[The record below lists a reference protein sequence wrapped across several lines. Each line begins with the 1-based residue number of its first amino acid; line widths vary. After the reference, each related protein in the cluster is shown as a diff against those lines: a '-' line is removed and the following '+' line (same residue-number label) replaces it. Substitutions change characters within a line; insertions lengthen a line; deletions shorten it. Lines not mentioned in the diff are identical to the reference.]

1 MLNYRVI
8 ILKKNKNLQSKK
20 GIELRKRH
28 GNGVESVFG
37 EVKLN
42 KSKQRYLLQ
51 GIEKVNIKAG
61 IYYLT
66 YNIRKIHPQSFKKPN
81 KQDQLKEKPSRINT
95 FFQNR
100 ILNDDFLDNPTCNI
114 T

>member
-51 GIEKVNIKAG
+51 GIEKVNIKAV
-61 IYYLT
+61 IYYITHNL
-66 YNIRKIHPQSFKKPN
+66 RKIHTLIFN
-81 KQDQLKEKPSRINT
+81 KT
-95 FFQNR
+95 
-100 ILNDDFLDNPTCNI
+100 
-114 T
+114 